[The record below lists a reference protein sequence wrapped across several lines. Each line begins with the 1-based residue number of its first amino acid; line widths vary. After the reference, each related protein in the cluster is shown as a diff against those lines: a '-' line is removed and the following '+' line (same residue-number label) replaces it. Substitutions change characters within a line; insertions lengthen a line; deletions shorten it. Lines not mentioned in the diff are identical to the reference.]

1 MSDRLNTQP
10 DLRRGGY
17 LRAAGI
23 FAVCMAGTTLP
34 TPLYG
39 LYQEEIGFSE
49 LIVTVVFAVY
59 AFGVIGVL
67 LLAGN
72 ISDTVGRRPVLL
84 CGLVLAAL
92 SAVCFLAESGLP
104 LLFLGR
110 FLSGLSAGLFTGAAT
125 AFVMECAPPGKEGRA
140 AFASTAAN
148 MGGLGCGPLLAGVL
162 AEYAPWPLKLPFL
175 VHLALVAVSFAVLWF
190 LPETVREPKPLRVVR
205 PQWPSLPPQVRALF
219 VPAGLAAFVGFSL
232 LGVFTSVSP
241 AFLAQSLGVENHA
254 VVGLI
259 VFLAFFAS
267 TVGQLL
273 VPRLGVARALPAGCF
288 TLVAGLALL
297 AGALAWDLLA
307 LVVLSAL
314 VGERARGSRSG
325 APSPRSRARRPRS
338 TGPGS
343 SPRCSWSPTRASRF
357 PSSASACSPNRSAW
371 RTPDWSSSAAWCC
384 SPDPPASICSA
395 VRRTSHAS
403 DEPGAVAWHTTRTR
417 GSPSRTICSPRPRCC
432 S

>member
-1 MSDRLNTQP
+1 M
-10 DLRRGGY
+10 RRGGY

-39 LYQEEIGFSE
+39 LYQQEIGFSE

-92 SAVCFLAESGLP
+92 SAVCFLGESGLP

-148 MGGLGCGPLLAGVL
+148 IGGLGCGPLLAGLL

-175 VHLALVAVSFAVLWF
+175 VHLALVAVSFVVLWF
-190 LPETVREPKPLRVVR
+190 LPETVRGPKPLRVAR
-205 PQWPSLPPQVRALF
+205 PERPSLPPRVRAVF

-241 AFLAQSLGVENHA
+241 AFLAQSLGVENLA

-267 TVGQLL
+267 TAGQLL
-273 VPRLGVARALPAGCF
+273 VPRLGVARALPVGCF
-288 TLVAGLALL
+288 TLIAGLALL
-297 AGALAWDLLA
+297 AGALASDLLA

-314 VGERARGSRSG
+314 VGG
-325 APSPRSRARRPRS
+325 AGQGLAFR
-338 TGPGS
+338 
-343 SPRCSWSPTRASRF
+343 
-357 PSSASACSPNRSAW
+357 
-371 RTPDWSSSAAWCC
+371 
-384 SPDPPASICSA
+384 
-395 VRRTSHAS
+395 
-403 DEPGAVAWHTTRTR
+403 GAVASVASAAPEEHRAGVISSLFVVAYTGISIPVIGIGVLAEPLGLEDAGLVFICCMVLLA
-417 GSPSRTICSPRPRCC
+417 GSAGVYLLRPPADRARV
-432 S
+432 

>member
-205 PQWPSLPPQVRALF
+205 PQCPSLPPQVRALF

-314 VGERARGSRSG
+314 VGG
-325 APSPRSRARRPRS
+325 AGQGLALR
-338 TGPGS
+338 
-343 SPRCSWSPTRASRF
+343 
-357 PSSASACSPNRSAW
+357 
-371 RTPDWSSSAAWCC
+371 
-384 SPDPPASICSA
+384 
-395 VRRTSHAS
+395 
-403 DEPGAVAWHTTRTR
+403 GAVASVAGAAPEEHRAGVISSLFVVAYTGISIPVIGIGVLAEPLGLEDAGLVFICCMVLLA
-417 GSPSRTICSPRPRCC
+417 GSAGIYLLRRPADRARV
-432 S
+432 